1 MEYQKTYIAL
11 KGTITVEVANDTD
24 KQNRSLLLENNA
36 PFISCVSNING
47 ILIDNAK
54 NLDVAMLV
62 YN

>member
-1 MEYQKTYIAL
+1 MGYQKTYIAL

-36 PFISCVSNING
+36 PFISCVSNINR
-47 ILIDNAK
+47 ILIDNAE

>member
-1 MEYQKTYIAL
+1 MGYQKTYIVL

>member
-1 MEYQKTYIAL
+1 MGYQKTYIAL

-24 KQNRSLLLENNA
+24 KQNRSLLLENNT

-47 ILIDNAK
+47 ILIDNAE

>member
-1 MEYQKTYIAL
+1 MGYQKTYIAL

-47 ILIDNAK
+47 ILIDNAE

>member
-1 MEYQKTYIAL
+1 MGYQKTYIAL

-24 KQNRSLLLENNA
+24 KQNRILLLENNV

-47 ILIDNAK
+47 ILIDNAE

>member
-1 MEYQKTYIAL
+1 MGYQKTYIAL

-47 ILIDNAK
+47 ILIDNAE
-54 NLDVAMLV
+54 NIDVAMLV